1 MNNLKDVG
9 KNKKGFGEHQY
20 KRESVTKK
28 LYHMVGAPTLQNL
41 NLVIRQKIIENFS
54 VKFEDIEIAQ
64 NIFGRDVSTLKGR
77 TAIQS
82 KKCLLVIILND
93 QEN

>member
-1 MNNLKDVG
+1 
-9 KNKKGFGEHQY
+9 
-20 KRESVTKK
+20 
-28 LYHMVGAPTLQNL
+28 MVGAPTLQNL
-41 NLVIRQKIIENFS
+41 NMVIRQKIIENFS

-64 NIFGRDVSTLKGR
+64 NIFGPDVSTLKGR